1 MINVLVSKTEHDRDK
16 VLIEAAVADAF
27 TLHWVDFTDAENI
40 PQSVLAE
47 ADAIVGRVN
56 LTDAQYALA
65 PKLKLVQTLKA
76 GYEMIDVNRAQRHGV
91 AVSNNGGA
99 NAISVAEHVLMVMLA
114 LYRQLLFHHNSVAQ
128 GPWENRKLQNR
139 ELHGKTLGII
149 GMGHIGQ
156 ALAERAQALG
166 MNISYFDVVRKE
178 GLEQERGYRFQ
189 MLSKLLANSDI
200 VSVHVPLTDYTR
212 NLINR
217 RTLKMMRPD
226 ALLIN
231 AARGGVQDEAA
242 LHEALTCGWIAG
254 AGLDVFQT
262 EPLPESSPLCVLTN
276 VVLTPHSAP
285 ALETYPRAMQHAL
298 GNLQRLD
305 QGVPLVNLVVDHE
318 ANTQTFLQHH
328 PDADLGS
335 LNHRA

>member
-1 MINVLVSKTEHDRDK
+1 MINVLVNKTEHERAR

-27 TLHWVDFTDAENI
+27 PLHWVDFDDPESVS
-40 PQSVLAE
+40 QSVLAE

-56 LTDAQYALA
+56 LTEAQYALA

-76 GYEMIDVNRAQRHGV
+76 GNEMIDVDLAKSHGV

-99 NAISVAEHVLMVMLA
+99 NAISVAEHVLMLMLS
-114 LYRQLLFHHNSVAQ
+114 LYRQLLFHHNSVVQ
-128 GPWENRKLQNR
+128 GPWENRKLQNQ
-139 ELHGKTLGII
+139 ELYGKTLGII
-149 GMGHIGQ
+149 GLGHIGQ

-166 MNISYFDVVRKE
+166 MSIRYFDVVRKE
-178 GLEQERGYRFQ
+178 GIEQERGHRFQ
-189 MLSKLLANSDI
+189 MLPDVFSESDI
-200 VSVHVPLTDYTR
+200 VSVHVPLTDYSR
-212 NLINR
+212 NFINR

-231 AARGGVQDEAA
+231 AARGGVQEEAA
-242 LHEALTCGWIAG
+242 LHEALAGGWIAG

-262 EPLPESSPLCVLTN
+262 EPLPLSSPLCALPN

-285 ALETYPRAMQHAL
+285 AIETYSRAVQHAV

-318 ANTQTFLQHH
+318 ANTRAFLQHH

-335 LNHRA
+335 PTPRV

>member
-1 MINVLVSKTEHDRDK
+1 MINVLVNKTEHERDR

-27 TLHWVDFTDAENI
+27 PLHWVDFDDPESVS
-40 PQSVLAE
+40 QSVLAE

-56 LTDAQYALA
+56 LTEAQYALA

-76 GYEMIDVNRAQRHGV
+76 GYEMIDVDRAKSHGV

-99 NAISVAEHVLMVMLA
+99 NAISVAEHVLLLLLA
-114 LYRQLLFHHNSVAQ
+114 LYRQLLFHHHSVSQ

-139 ELHGKTLGII
+139 ELYGKTLGII
-149 GMGHIGQ
+149 GLGHIGQ

-166 MNISYFDVVRKE
+166 MSIRYFDVVRKE
-178 GLEQERGYRFQ
+178 SLEQERGYRFQ
-189 MLSKLLANSDI
+189 ALPDVFAESDI

-217 RTLKMMRPD
+217 RTLKMMRSD

-231 AARGGVQDEAA
+231 AARGGIQDEDALHAA
-242 LHEALTCGWIAG
+242 LTGGWISG

-262 EPLPESSPLCVLTN
+262 EPLPLSSPLCALSN

-285 ALETYPRAMQHAL
+285 AIETYPRAVQHAV

-305 QGVPLVNLVVDHE
+305 EGGPLVNLVTDHE
-318 ANTQTFLQHH
+318 ANTRAFLQHH
-328 PDADLGS
+328 PDADLG
-335 LNHRA
+335 LPAPRA

>member
-1 MINVLVSKTEHDRDK
+1 MINVLVSKTEHERHK
-16 VLIEAAVADAF
+16 APIEAAVADAF
-27 TLHWVDFTDAENI
+27 RLHWVDFTEPDSI

-47 ADAIVGRVN
+47 ADAIVGRVD

-76 GYEMIDVNRAQRHGV
+76 GYEMIDVDRAQRHGV

-99 NAISVAEHVLMVMLA
+99 NAISVAEHVIMLMLS

-128 GPWENRKLQNR
+128 GPWECRKLQNR
-139 ELHGKTLGII
+139 EIHGKTLGII

-156 ALAERAQALG
+156 TLAMRAQALG
-166 MNISYFDVVRKE
+166 MNISYFDVIRKV
-178 GLEQERGYRFQ
+178 GIEQKHGYRFQ
-189 MLSKLLANSDI
+189 MLPELLASSDI

-212 NLINR
+212 NLINC
-217 RTLKMMRPD
+217 RTLQMMRPD

-231 AARGGVQDEAA
+231 AARGGVQDESA

-262 EPLPESSPLCVLTN
+262 EPLPESSPLCTLKN

-285 ALETYPRAMQHAL
+285 AIETYPRAIQHAVD
-298 GNLQRLD
+298 NLHRLD
-305 QGVPLVNLVVDHE
+305 QGMPLVNLVVDHE
-318 ANTQTFLQHH
+318 ANTQAFLQHH

-335 LNHRA
+335 FNHRA